1 MGSLLLMHHP
11 RFICKSSGVL
21 NKTEKPPN
29 LLWGNDLCLIL
40 WPEFDGSPL
49 VPRVY
54 VEYAN
59 LA

>member
-1 MGSLLLMHHP
+1 MHHP
-11 RFICKSSGVL
+11 PFICKSSGVL